1 MIKIKLKMSSCTNLQ
16 TYLWCDV
23 ISFISLRT
31 GTVESA
37 SSNVQPQILEQATKV
52 FNNLELIENKFYS
65 VKSHLRDEE
74 VIRN

>member
-1 MIKIKLKMSSCTNLQ
+1 MSSSFTNLQ

-37 SSNVQPQILEQATKV
+37 SSNKQPQILEQATKV
-52 FNNLELIENKFYS
+52 FNNLESIENKFYS
-65 VKSHLRDEE
+65 VKSHLRDE
-74 VIRN
+74 